1 MIGRDLKRGIKI
13 IAGGAG
19 EIAGKLAKE
28 TERIGLKIQVD
39 NIEKEIK
46 ASYRDLGVVAFE
58 MITNGEG
65 DLHEHEEIKKIM
77 QRIHED
83 SLKKA
88 KLLASE
94 QGEHE
99 GEATIICGGP
109 CGAVAPP
116 MPPHPA
122 LAPAKPDAR
131 FGFAGGGGDASPFNE
146 EET

>member
-1 MIGRDLKRGIKI
+1 MMGRDLKRGIKI

-39 NIEKEIK
+39 NIDKEIK
-46 ASYRDLGVVAFE
+46 ASYRNLGITAFE

-65 DLHEHEEIKKIM
+65 DLHEKEEIKKIM

-83 SLKKA
+83 SMKKA
-88 KLLASE
+88 RIKA
-94 QGEHE
+94 
-99 GEATIICGGP
+99 
-109 CGAVAPP
+109 
-116 MPPHPA
+116 
-122 LAPAKPDAR
+122 
-131 FGFAGGGGDASPFNE
+131 E

>member
-46 ASYRDLGVVAFE
+46 ASYRDLGMVAFE
-58 MITNGEG
+58 KITNGEV

-83 SLKKA
+83 SMKKA
-88 KLLASE
+88 RIKA
-94 QGEHE
+94 GEE
-99 GEATIICGGP
+99 I
-109 CGAVAPP
+109 
-116 MPPHPA
+116 
-122 LAPAKPDAR
+122 
-131 FGFAGGGGDASPFNE
+131 
-146 EET
+146 

>member
-46 ASYRDLGVVAFE
+46 ASYRNLGMVAFE
-58 MITNGEG
+58 KITNGEG

-77 QRIHED
+77 QRIRED

-88 KLLASE
+88 RIKAE
-94 QGEHE
+94 E
-99 GEATIICGGP
+99 GQ
-109 CGAVAPP
+109 
-116 MPPHPA
+116 
-122 LAPAKPDAR
+122 
-131 FGFAGGGGDASPFNE
+131 
-146 EET
+146 